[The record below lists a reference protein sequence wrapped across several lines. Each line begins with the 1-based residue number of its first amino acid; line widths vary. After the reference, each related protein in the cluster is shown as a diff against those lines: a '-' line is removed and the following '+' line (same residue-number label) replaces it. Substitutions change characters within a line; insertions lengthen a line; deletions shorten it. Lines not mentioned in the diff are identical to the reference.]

1 MAQEI
6 YHRSEWGNPNEQWG
20 NVYLNADLTNE
31 LYKRASEYENSWV
44 TDQLLNGV
52 GTKPSI
58 IMTPTAYEDGKLLSV
73 KPVQTFGSELVTN
86 GGFDTDSDW
95 IKNTNWSISGGVAIA
110 DGTTN
115 DPLFQNGVV
124 SSGKFYKVSFEI
136 KSISQGSF
144 YLDLGISTTGQYYS
158 SIGTYTEYIKAGTT
172 NNRVYIRCSGNTI
185 GSIDNVSVKEVTDA
199 DFDFTRGSSAT
210 RVNEKGL
217 IQDVQIL
224 SDELVQNGNFEE
236 IGSEEVSNGDFE
248 QIGSELIVNGDF
260 ATDSDWAKGTGWTI
274 SGGSANCDGTQ
285 TGNTNLNNSSDNG
298 IVNNKFYKIVYTISN
313 YVSGSIRIKAG
324 NTGYGVYH
332 SSNGTYTQYI
342 KAQVSTFPYAQFNA
356 DADFIGSID
365 NVSVKEVGQDWEF
378 NTGWSM
384 GDGKAISDGSAN
396 FSDLTQN
403 NTNIVIGKNYKI
415 TYTVSDYVSG
425 SFKFIMNNN
434 TASGL
439 ERNANGTYTDYISAL
454 SQAYSFRTQGS
465 GFNGSI
471 DNISVKEVGQNWE
484 FGDDITIQDNKA
496 FFNNSAYPQAIEQ
509 TNVATIGNKYR
520 VKFTVSDYQSGTVKL
535 RHPLNID
542 GIQANG
548 DYVFEGEAAY
558 TSVVIRGDG
567 SPNNFKIDNVSIIE
581 ITDDTDL
588 PRINYTNFDYQDVLG
603 DELVTNGDFDTDSDW
618 TKGDGWNI
626 SNNKANCDGTQVSNS
641 IFYQN
646 IGNQSNKTVQ
656 FSFTISDYVS
666 GVLETAFFGA
676 SGTIAETISAN
687 GNYTFYISVKSG
699 HNGNTGFIAKVGFI
713 GSIDNVSIK
722 ELTEDV
728 LVPYSGEGS
737 LLLEKQSTNLVTYS
751 EQFDNAAWDANS
763 DVLIES
769 GYLAPDGTNN
779 AYKVTKNGVNSK
791 VALFLGGTP
800 PFTKSIYAKTV
811 SGTGTAFFGEGSTT
825 GSGVL
830 STVTTQWQRF
840 EITVNDNNFYGVD
853 FRGASTLTE
862 VLIWGAQMEEQSF
875 STSYIPTE
883 GSTKTRLQDIC
894 NNAGSSDLIN
904 STEGTL
910 YAEISA
916 LADDGTNRCIS
927 LYDGSVNN
935 RLTLV
940 LGTTSNSIRA
950 IIKSNNSTSF
960 DEQHIVASTL
970 DYHKICV
977 KYKENDFALW
987 INSVEVATDITG
999 ATPIELDRI
1008 TFDTGNGTL
1017 NFYGNVKCVAVFK
1030 EALSDEELQKLTT
1043 I

>member
-172 NNRVYIRCSGNTI
+172 NNRVYIRCSGNT
-185 GSIDNVSVKEVTDA
+185 
-199 DFDFTRGSSAT
+199 
-210 RVNEKGL
+210 
-217 IQDVQIL
+217 
-224 SDELVQNGNFEE
+224 
-236 IGSEEVSNGDFE
+236 
-248 QIGSELIVNGDF
+248 
-260 ATDSDWAKGTGWTI
+260 
-274 SGGSANCDGTQ
+274 
-285 TGNTNLNNSSDNG
+285 
-298 IVNNKFYKIVYTISN
+298 
-313 YVSGSIRIKAG
+313 
-324 NTGYGVYH
+324 
-332 SSNGTYTQYI
+332 
-342 KAQVSTFPYAQFNA
+342 
-356 DADFIGSID
+356 IGSID

-646 IGNQSNKTVQ
+646 IGNQSNKTVE